1 MRKYDVIVVGAGP
14 AGTTAAALTAQ
25 AGLRTLII
33 ERSHFPRA
41 KVCGDC
47 VNPGCWEVFAE
58 LDVSAK
64 VAALSHAALRWVDF
78 VPMSGRRIRVHLPG
92 SHRVEVG
99 LPRQWLDAAL
109 LERATA
115 LGAEVWFGE
124 PVQEVRPG
132 WEVVTA
138 TGRAAGRFLVA
149 ADGRNSTVARLLR
162 EAPPV
167 RPERV
172 ALQTHFEAVS
182 TPHVALE
189 LHPEGYL
196 GLASVGPATINLCLV
211 ARPRNAAALK
221 AKASTRFRLAPGHAW
236 RSVAPLSR
244 APIWSRHE
252 RLLYVGDA
260 GHVVEPLTGEGI
272 YYALKTGSIAAEAIH
287 RVVRSGG
294 SLTAWYASR
303 TQRLYRNRLWVN
315 QLARQAVLHPRVATR
330 GLEMARYWPA
340 LLGFL
345 TAKVVSR

>member
-14 AGTTAAALTAQ
+14 AGTTAAALTAR

-33 ERSHFPRA
+33 ERCHFPRA

-47 VNPGCWEVFAE
+47 VNPGCWEVFDE
-58 LDVSAK
+58 LEVSLQ

-92 SHRVEVG
+92 THRVEVG

-115 LGAEVWFGE
+115 LGADVWFGE
-124 PVQEVRPG
+124 PVLQVRPG

-138 TGRAAGRFLVA
+138 TRRAVGRFLVA

-162 EAPPV
+162 EAPAV
-167 RPERV
+167 KPERM
-172 ALQTHFEAVS
+172 ALQTHFAAVN

-196 GLASVGPATINLCLV
+196 GLATVGPALINLCLV

-221 AKASTRFRLAPGHAW
+221 AKAAARFRLPPDHRW

-244 APIWSRHE
+244 APIWSRQE

-272 YYALKTGSIAAEAIH
+272 YYALKTGSIAAGAIH
-287 RVVRSGG
+287 RVAHRGG

-303 TQRLYRNRLWVN
+303 TESLYRNRLWVN
-315 QLARQAVLHPRVATR
+315 QLARQAVLHPHVATC
-330 GLEMARYWPA
+330 GLEAVRYWPA

-345 TAKVVSR
+345 TAKVVNQ